1 MTGIDSDEPAEY
13 VAERL
18 REAIATEPD
27 VYQLGVTVTVVGDQV
42 HLAGPT
48 STAAQRQAIV
58 ELVERL
64 VPELTVVDDLEV
76 PPASPPTGVEE
87 LS

>member
-1 MTGIDSDEPAEY
+1 MTGIDSSEPAEY

-27 VYQLGVTVTVVGDQV
+27 VYQLGITVNVVGDQV
-42 HLAGPT
+42 HLSGPA

-58 ELVERL
+58 ALVERL
-64 VPELTVVDDLEV
+64 APELHVVDDLEV
-76 PPASPPTGVEE
+76 PSLSQPSDVEE

>member
-27 VYQLGVTVTVVGDQV
+27 VYQLGITVNVVGDHV
-42 HLAGPT
+42 HLAGPA
-48 STAAQRQAIV
+48 STGAQRQAIV
-58 ELVERL
+58 ALVERL
-64 VPELTVVDDLEV
+64 APELQVVDDLDV
-76 PPASPPTGVEE
+76 PSQSQPTEVEE
-87 LS
+87 LD